1 MIVVDQ
7 TAKFLKIP
15 IMINYLN
22 IKNHKALAHAKLY
35 GLGNINVI
43 CGKNNSGKTTILEAL
58 LIKDCYGVGKK
69 IDDVNWL
76 VELFTSKAKNYS
88 IPDPTKSISWFRD
101 YVNNL
106 IQNDIVWFS
115 DDPTIIQHLFEAQ
128 KNDPYLRHYSTD
140 TFHFDAILN
149 TFFNKELEYLNP
161 VLIPPKR
168 QLEFRSA
175 IDLNQETNPAGSGI
189 INKLFFL
196 KNQDLDSAE
205 YKIYKKIYDTFYEI
219 TGSRF
224 NIVPDNKNR
233 ISLLYRTG
241 NNWIPA
247 SDSGLGLSD
256 VLIMISIFNLKDNN
270 VFLVEE
276 PENHLHAE
284 YQKRLL
290 RYLQSLKSKQFFITT
305 HSSIFLD
312 TYMVDKIF
320 YCKNDGEIVVSDQ
333 TSKSEIIN
341 SLGYSVT
348 ENLVADLIVLLEGPT
363 DIPVIKEMLNWFGV
377 NSTYNI
383 KFWPLGGDIMGFLDL
398 SVFAER
404 NNVFALVD
412 SDPGSSTHRTRFI
425 NNCNMNG
432 VYCKKLDRYSIENYF
447 SLEAIRKA
455 FPDQIPD
462 DINNISPRT
471 PVDKQIGFKERD
483 KTIKIKNAEI
493 VKYMSISDI
502 ERTDLYEF
510 LAKITDFL
518 ISP

>member
-1 MIVVDQ
+1 
-7 TAKFLKIP
+7 
-15 IMINYLN
+15 
-22 IKNHKALAHAKLY
+22 
-35 GLGNINVI
+35 
-43 CGKNNSGKTTILEAL
+43 
-58 LIKDCYGVGKK
+58 
-69 IDDVNWL
+69 L
-76 VELFTSKAKNYS
+76 VY
-88 IPDPTKSISWFRD
+88 
-101 YVNNL
+101 
-106 IQNDIVWFS
+106 
-115 DDPTIIQHLFEAQ
+115 
-128 KNDPYLRHYSTD
+128 
-140 TFHFDAILN
+140 
-149 TFFNKELEYLNP
+149 FNPL
-161 VLIPPKR
+161 LIPPKR
-168 QLEFRSA
+168 QLEFKST
-175 IDLNQETNPAGSGI
+175 IELSQEVYPTGKGI

-196 KNQDLDSAE
+196 KNQDLDSE
-205 YKIYKKIYDTFYEI
+205 DYKIYKKIYDTFYEI

-224 NIVPDNKNR
+224 NIVPDIINR
-233 ISLLYRTG
+233 IKLLYRTG
-241 NNWIPA
+241 ENWIPA
-247 SDSGLGLSD
+247 ADSGLGLSD

-377 NSTYNI
+377 NSIYNI
-383 KFWPLGGDIMGFLDL
+383 KFWPLGGDIMASLDL

-404 NNVFALVD
+404 SNVFALVD
-412 SDPGSSTHRTRFI
+412 SDPGSSSLRTRFI
-425 NNCNMNG
+425 SNCSKNG
-432 VYCKKLDRYSIENYF
+432 IHCTKLERYSIENYF
-447 SLEAIRKA
+447 SLKAIKEA

-462 DINNISPRT
+462 DINDISPKT

-493 VKYMSISDI
+493 VRYMSISDI

-510 LAKITDFL
+510 LAKIKDFL
-518 ISP
+518 SNP